1 MPRPRRASTEQ
12 AAEALSRVA
21 PLATRLVERLLAGH
35 DPPLSVSQ
43 YVALLSIEEGGLA
56 GAELARRAA
65 VSPAA
70 VSQLLAGLERE
81 GLLER
86 SPSAVDRRRHALTLG
101 PRGRTVLRSARGML
115 TKRLAELLGE
125 LPPHEAD
132 AVVRS
137 LELLQSRLSGT
148 APPPRPRKPPKP
160 PPPPHR
166 RR

>member
-1 MPRPRRASTEQ
+1 
-12 AAEALSRVA
+12 
-21 PLATRLVERLLAGH
+21 
-35 DPPLSVSQ
+35 
-43 YVALLSIEEGGLA
+43 VALLSIEEGGLA
-56 GAELARRAA
+56 GGELARRAA

-86 SPSAVDRRRHALTLG
+86 SPSAADRRRQALTLG

-115 TKRLAELLGE
+115 TRRLAELLGE
-125 LPPHEAD
+125 VPPHEGD
-132 AVVRS
+132 AFVRS
-137 LELLQSRLSGT
+137 LELLEARLSGT
-148 APPPRPRKPPKP
+148 TPPRRPRKPPPK

>member
-1 MPRPRRASTEQ
+1 
-12 AAEALSRVA
+12 
-21 PLATRLVERLLAGH
+21 
-35 DPPLSVSQ
+35 
-43 YVALLSIEEGGLA
+43 
-56 GAELARRAA
+56 
-65 VSPAA
+65 
-70 VSQLLAGLERE
+70 
-81 GLLER
+81 
-86 SPSAVDRRRHALTLG
+86 
-101 PRGRTVLRSARGML
+101 ML